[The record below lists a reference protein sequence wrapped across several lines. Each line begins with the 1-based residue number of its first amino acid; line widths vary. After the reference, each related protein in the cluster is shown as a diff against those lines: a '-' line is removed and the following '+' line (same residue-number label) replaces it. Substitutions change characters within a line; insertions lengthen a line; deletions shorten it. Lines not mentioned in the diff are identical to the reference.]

1 MENHYM
7 SLIWTQLYSIKNQSL
22 SVEEQQESIK
32 KILSE
37 MAQYVQNSTK
47 SAMKKLLVSEI
58 NKTLENL

>member
-1 MENHYM
+1 M